1 MDLFLCININIYY
14 GGISFMADHH
24 INVTTIHSEEYKHLT
39 EMVLRLKRSIE
50 VLKQDNKSLMT
61 DNTRLRKEVDTW
73 MRKSHENLR
82 LSFKGNNE

>member
-1 MDLFLCININIYY
+1 M
-14 GGISFMADHH
+14 SDHEQS
-24 INVTTIHSEEYKHLT
+24 ITTIHSQEYKHLT
-39 EMVLRLKRSIE
+39 EMVLKLKRSIE
-50 VLKQDNKSLMT
+50 VLKQDNKSLMN

>member
-1 MDLFLCININIYY
+1 
-14 GGISFMADHH
+14 MANYD
-24 INVTTIHSEEYKHLT
+24 NDVTTIHSEEYKHLT
-39 EMVLRLKRSIE
+39 EMVLKLKRSIE

-61 DNTRLRKEVDTW
+61 DNSRLRKEVDTW